1 MNLEK
6 IFGDPGLKRV
16 YKVLFVIALIFFFC
30 VGFFVEPHHIY
41 FPWDR
46 LPVFNAIFGLVGAS
60 IVIVFSKVVVQW
72 FISKKEDYYD
82 R

>member
-16 YKVLFVIALIFFFC
+16 YKVIFIIALIFFFC
-30 VGFFVEPHHIY
+30 VDFWVERHHIY
-41 FPWDR
+41 FFWDNFKG
-46 LPVFNAIFGLVGAS
+46 FNAIFGLIGAS
-60 IVIVFSKVVVQW
+60 IVIVFSKVIVQW